1 MTLLLFVLGLGLL
14 VLGGELLVRGASR
27 IAAAAG
33 VSPLVI
39 GLTIVA
45 FGTSSPELAVS
56 VQAGLRGQSDI
67 AAANVVGSNI
77 FNLLFVLGLASVV
90 APLVVARQIVRQEV
104 PVMIGVSALVLMLAA
119 DGRIGRID
127 GAVLLTGI
135 AAYTL
140 FLIVQS
146 RRQRGG
152 PAAAGLV
159 DEYDNEFGGK
169 PAGQG
174 RGPALAID
182 VALVVAGL
190 GLLVLGGRWLV
201 NGAVALATW
210 FGISEVVIG
219 LTIVAAGTS
228 LPEVA
233 TSVIATLRGERDI
246 AVGNAVGSNTFNLL
260 AILGASSLVT
270 PGGLTV
276 APSLLRFDMV
286 VMLAV
291 AVACLPIFFT
301 GMLIARWEG
310 VVFLAYYAAYVLY
323 LVLDATGHD
332 ALPAFSNAMLLF
344 AVPITVLTLALLLAA
359 SRTRDA
365 QAPRTRDPSARK
377 P

>member
-1 MTLLLFVLGLGLL
+1 MDTVTLLLFVLGLGLL
-14 VLGGELLVRGASR
+14 VLGGDLLVRGASR
-27 IAAAAG
+27 IAAMAG

-67 AAANVVGSNI
+67 AVANAVGSNI
-77 FNLLFVLGLASVV
+77 FNVLFVLGLASVV

-104 PVMIGVSALVLMLAA
+104 PVMIGVSALVLTLAA
-119 DGRIGRID
+119 DGHIGRVD
-127 GAVLLTGI
+127 GAVLLMGI
-135 AAYTL
+135 ASYTV
-140 FLIVQS
+140 FLIAQS
-146 RRQRGG
+146 RRERGG
-152 PAAAGLV
+152 TAAGPV
-159 DEYDNEFGGK
+159 DEYEKEFGVT

-174 RGPALAID
+174 TAAAMAID
-182 VALVVAGL
+182 VALVLAGL
-190 GLLVLGGRWLV
+190 GLLVVGGRWLV

-233 TSVIATLRGERDI
+233 TSVIATVRGERDI
-246 AVGNAVGSNTFNLL
+246 AVGNAVGSNIFNLL
-260 AILGASSLVT
+260 AILGVSSLVT

-276 APSLLRFDMV
+276 APSVLRFDML
-286 VMLAV
+286 VMVAV
-291 AVACLPIFFT
+291 ATACLPIFFT
-301 GMLIARWEG
+301 GMRIARWEG

-332 ALPAFSNAMLLF
+332 ALPAFSNAVLLF
-344 AVPITVLTLALLLAA
+344 VAPITALSLALLLARA
-359 SRTRDA
+359 VRRPA
-365 QAPRTRDPSARK
+365 AH
-377 P
+377 